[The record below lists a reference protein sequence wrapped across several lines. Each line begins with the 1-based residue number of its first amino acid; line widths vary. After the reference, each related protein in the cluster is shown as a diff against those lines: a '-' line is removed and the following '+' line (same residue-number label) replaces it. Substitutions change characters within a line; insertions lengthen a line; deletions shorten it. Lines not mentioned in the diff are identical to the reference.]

1 MQITG
6 GPNSRSSSGLIQL
19 DSSQNITFDGTLNF
33 VSYKYYVGTSV
44 YFDHIGAYYSI
55 FSIFTTVRLTS
66 TTLHTPLW
74 TSIIYVGTNY
84 LVLYGYLYGA
94 TAFNGYYI
102 ITSITLTGWQYVGCY
117 LENTIV
123 GGSVVNKFYYSKL
136 LFTFNILLN

>member
-1 MQITG
+1 MLEHLFTSITLE
-6 GPNSRSSSGLIQL
+6 PI
-19 DSSQNITFDGTLNF
+19 IKILNKIK
-33 VSYKYYVGTSV
+33 SLS
-44 YFDHIGAYYSI
+44 YSI

-117 LENTIV
+117 DYNF
-123 GGSVVNKFYYSKL
+123 GK
-136 LFTFNILLN
+136 